1 MFWGPIVIN
10 KLSKMSTFQNE
21 ILVNTL
27 RKKIRWSKVPI

>member
-21 ILVNTL
+21 ILVNNL
-27 RKKIRWSKVPI
+27 REKIRCFKVPI

>member
-10 KLSKMSTFQNE
+10 KLSKMSTLQNE